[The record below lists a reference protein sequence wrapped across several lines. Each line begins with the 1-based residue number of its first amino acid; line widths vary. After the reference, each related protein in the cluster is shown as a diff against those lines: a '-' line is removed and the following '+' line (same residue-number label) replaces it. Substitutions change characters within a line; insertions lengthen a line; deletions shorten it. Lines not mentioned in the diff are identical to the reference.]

1 MTTRARRD
9 RYRHRQEPGD
19 VTVFID
25 IHAKRGFE
33 GHGVGPAAIE
43 ISTGSQLDG

>member
-19 VTVFID
+19 VTIFID
-25 IHAKRGFE
+25 IHAEHRFG
-33 GHGVGPAAIE
+33 GHGASPATVE
-43 ISTGSQLDG
+43 ISAGSRSDG